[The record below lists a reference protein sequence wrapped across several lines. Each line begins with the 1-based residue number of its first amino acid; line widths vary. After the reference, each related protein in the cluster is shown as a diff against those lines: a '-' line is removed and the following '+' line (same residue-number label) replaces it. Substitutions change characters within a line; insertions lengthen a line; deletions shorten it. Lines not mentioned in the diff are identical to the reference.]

1 MSDVQARLAE
11 TLHAMG
17 LGCHLEPDGRDYM
30 VPTPDD
36 AARHLR
42 DARIFLAHLPP
53 GLIIATVDELARA
66 VKKHASTHHGNL
78 WTTCPCGVTI
88 AAAIEGLNRAAG
100 YLRHEV
106 AKQVPLKFLPDYRFE
121 LDNSFDEGARI
132 DALLNSPEVK
142 RDIMPES
149 GKDPDHGA

>member
-1 MSDVQARLAE
+1 MVRSHSAPRSSGPSQRQLRVGEALRHALAWV
-11 TLHAMG
+11 
-17 LGCHLEPDGRDYM
+17 LERADFRDPDLQGVALTVTEIRM
-30 VPTPDD
+30 TPD
-36 AARHLR
+36 L
-42 DARIFLAHLPP
+42 
-53 GLIIATVDELARA
+53 
-66 VKKHASTHHGNL
+66 KHATAYVMPLGGAKA
-78 WTTCPCGVTI
+78 PE
-88 AAAIEGLNRAAG
+88 AIEGLNRAAG

-149 GKDPDHGA
+149 GKDPDDGA